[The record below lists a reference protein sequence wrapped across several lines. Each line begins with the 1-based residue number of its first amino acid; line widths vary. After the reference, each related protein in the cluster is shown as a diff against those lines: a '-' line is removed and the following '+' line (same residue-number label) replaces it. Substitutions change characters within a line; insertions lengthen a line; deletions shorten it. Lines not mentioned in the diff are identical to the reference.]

1 MCGATLAGVDRG
13 TPGVGP
19 APPGLPDLPLLEDD
33 LDAPGVIHPAEVI
46 EAIDMPSRVVL
57 CFFSEVLDAIAARPD
72 CRELE
77 VLVWAHG
84 RHPLY
89 EVEHRGHRLAVVHPG
104 VGAPL
109 AAGILEEVIGLGGR
123 EFVTVGGAGAL
134 VGDLAMG
141 HPIVVDSAVRDEGTS
156 LHYAPPGRVIATDPQ
171 CVASVERTLAAAG
184 VESRTGRAWT
194 TDGVYRETRARVERR
209 VAEGCIAVDMEAAAL
224 LAVAQYRGV
233 RMAPLLYAG
242 DSLAGEKWDHR
253 EWYAATSLRE
263 ALFWL
268 AADAALDLPPA
279 AAG

>member
-1 MCGATLAGVDRG
+1 MHPGA
-13 TPGVGP
+13 PGVGP
-19 APPGLPDLPLLEDD
+19 APADLPGIPLLEDD

-57 CFFSEVLDAIAARPD
+57 CFFAEVLDAISTRPD
-72 CRELE
+72 CRELD
-77 VLVWAHG
+77 VRVWAHG

-89 EVEHRGHRLAVVHPG
+89 EIEHRGQRLAVAHPG

-109 AAGILEEVIGLGGR
+109 AAGILEEVVGLGGR

-134 VGDLAMG
+134 VGDLDMG

-156 LHYAPPGRVIATDPQ
+156 LHYAPPGRVITTDPQ
-171 CVASVERTLAAAG
+171 CVASVAGTLAAAG
-184 VESRTGRAWT
+184 VEFRTGRAWT

-209 VAEGCIAVDMEAAAL
+209 VAEGCIAVDMEASAL

-233 RMAPLLYAG
+233 RLAPLLYAG
-242 DSLAGEKWDHR
+242 DSLAGEIWDHR
-253 EWYAATSLRE
+253 QWYAATSLRA

-279 AAG
+279 VAGPSCA